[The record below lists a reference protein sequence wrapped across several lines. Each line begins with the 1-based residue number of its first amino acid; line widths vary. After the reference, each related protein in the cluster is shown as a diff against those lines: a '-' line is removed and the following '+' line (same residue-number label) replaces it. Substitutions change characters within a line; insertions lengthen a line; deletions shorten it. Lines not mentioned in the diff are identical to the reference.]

1 MSLTAGQLKFERVR
15 CAWRPYRRGEAAEP
29 LVRSWLQDQLTISAD
44 ELELER
50 DPRGRPC
57 LGSAHAG
64 HDTSWSHSGEGLL
77 MALGHHVRLGCD
89 LEWARPRPRALE
101 LARRY
106 FSPSEADWLQRLSGP
121 LREAVFVRIWCAK
134 EAMLKAHGRG
144 IAFGLHRL
152 EFGERDDRLVLLDCD
167 PALGAPD
174 DWTLQAFEPAPG
186 YLATLAWHLTPA
198 LANPRCR

>member
-1 MSLTAGQLKFERVR
+1 MSLTTGQLQLDHVR

-29 LVRSWLQDQLTISAD
+29 KVRVWLQEALGVAAQDLDLS
-44 ELELER
+44 R
-50 DPRGRPC
+50 DRRGRPC
-57 LGSAHAG
+57 LGPAHRG

-77 MALGHHVRLGCD
+77 MALGQGVRLGCD

-106 FSPSEADWLQRLSGP
+106 FSPAEADWLQRLSGP
-121 LREAVFVRIWCAK
+121 LRERVFVRIWCAK

-152 EFGERDDRLVLLDCD
+152 EFGERDDRLVLVDCD
-167 PALGAPD
+167 PELGAPGE
-174 DWTLQAFEPAPG
+174 WTLHAFEPAPH
-186 YLATLAWHLTPA
+186 YLATLAWHRAP
-198 LANPRCR
+198 